1 MTDFQLRILGVR
13 GSKPVCDKNFL
24 KFGGNTFCVEI
35 VAGDQL
41 IIFDAGTGI
50 SNIEVS
56 DKFPQVHLFFTH
68 YHIDHIAGLYY
79 FSYLQDS
86 TKTVNFYGFNNNRS
100 LQQIIGNIFDSA
112 FFPVELQNFGA
123 SYTFHT
129 VKNFDTVNLTDDLKI
144 SAFPLEHPGGCMG
157 YAVYYKGKKIS
168 ICTDMSLPSG
178 NRLNEFYD
186 FVNDSD
192 YMIFDSFFM
201 PEEFIAEWGHSSYE
215 DALTILKNSDVRYV
229 LLTHFSYTN
238 DDEKLLALE
247 KKLNGID
254 KRLILCREGMRI
266 EI

>member
-35 VAGDQL
+35 VAGDHL

-56 DKFPQVHLFFTH
+56 DKFSQVHLFFTH

-86 TKTVNFYGFNNNRS
+86 TKTVNFYGFDNNRS
-100 LQQIIGNIFDSA
+100 LQKMIGDIFDSA

-123 SYTFHT
+123 SYTFHSMGG
-129 VKNFDTVNLTDDLKI
+129 FDTLQLSDDLKI
-144 SAFPLEHPGGCMG
+144 STFPLEHPGGCMG
-157 YAVYYKGKKIS
+157 YAVYYKDKKIS
-168 ICTDMSLPSG
+168 ICTDTSLPTG
-178 NRLNEFYD
+178 KILTEFYD
-186 FVNDSD
+186 FVNGSD

-201 PEEFIAEWGHSSYE
+201 PEEYINGWGHSSYE
-215 DALTILKNSDVRYV
+215 DALTVLKNSDVGYI

>member
-86 TKTVNFYGFNNNRS
+86 TKTVNFYGFDN
-100 LQQIIGNIFDSA
+100 
-112 FFPVELQNFGA
+112 NFGA
-123 SYTFHT
+123 SYTFRT
-129 VKNFDTVNLTDDLKI
+129 VKNFDTVHLTDDLKI

-215 DALTILKNSDVRYV
+215 DALTILKNSDIRYV